1 MNSSTHFIVR
11 AYATPPDTA
20 DDDDDDARIAHRAPP
35 RLDALAGGGGG
46 ATRRANGRA
55 NTRASDRIVRR
66 FMSTARLGVVA
77 RVVGRTHAVD
87 ATHRARA
94 TSTVAFARRGAR
106 AMAAVANDAEDPLVQ
121 FIIIR
126 KDLGRQLAWP
136 LGALAAQCAHASVHA
151 VWTYRDSADTA
162 AYVSRD
168 NISSMRKVV
177 LETKN
182 AGSLDKLAATLDAE
196 GVEHVVWVEQPEG
209 IRTCLATRPYRRS
222 AVGGYFKKCNLA
234 SDVCVA
240 KNAAAATG
248 TE

>member
-1 MNSSTHFIVR
+1 
-11 AYATPPDTA
+11 
-20 DDDDDDARIAHRAPP
+20 
-35 RLDALAGGGGG
+35 
-46 ATRRANGRA
+46 
-55 NTRASDRIVRR
+55 
-66 FMSTARLGVVA
+66 MSTARLCVVA
-77 RVVGRTHAVD
+77 RVVARTHAVD

-94 TSTVAFARRGAR
+94 TSTVAFARRGDR
-106 AMAAVANDAEDPLVQ
+106 AMATAAVANDAEDPLVQ

-168 NISSMRKVV
+168 NIASMRKVV

-182 AGSLDKLAATLDAE
+182 AGSLDKLAATLHAE

-240 KNAAAATG
+240 KNSAAAAAATG